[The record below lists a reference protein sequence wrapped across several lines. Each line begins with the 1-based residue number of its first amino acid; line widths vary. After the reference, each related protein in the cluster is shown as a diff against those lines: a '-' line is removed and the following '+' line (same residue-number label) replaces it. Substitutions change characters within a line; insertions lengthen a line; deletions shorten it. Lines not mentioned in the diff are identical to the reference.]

1 MFVDLGFRSFNI
13 DGDGFDLDVE
23 LLEAF
28 LDVVVFLVLCLA
40 FVLDLMLLRERV
52 LPIVEY
58 NISEIAANMTM
69 NVGRRST

>member
-52 LPIVEY
+52 LPIVE
-58 NISEIAANMTM
+58 
-69 NVGRRST
+69 